1 MVFTE
6 TVLVILISTLGIK
19 RSYRL
24 SLLGER
30 YLRNQILKSGESFME
45 ARNSFQRQLLRKVF
59 ESGVHIYRN
68 RQLNLRNP
76 IAGKGPVS
84 MIKRIPPSICLKK
97 K

>member
-19 RSYRL
+19 KSYRL

-30 YLRNQILKSGESFME
+30 YLRNQILKSGESFLE

-59 ESGVHIYRN
+59 ESSATLYRN
-68 RQLNLRNP
+68 QRLNLQKP
-76 IAGKGPVS
+76 IRPVS
-84 MIKRIPPSICLKK
+84 SDKRIPRSICLKK